1 MGNCDFK
8 KQEPT
13 TNVGI
18 SKINFQMH
26 YVIVRGGYGKLNK
39 LILIIFIV
47 IFLYCFYPPVFLF
60 LQNYF
65 EIFTNYLYYPPKGLE
80 SEV

>member
-26 YVIVRGGYGKLNK
+26 YVIGRGGYGKVNK
-39 LILIIFIV
+39 LILINFYRY
-47 IFLYCFYPPVFLF
+47 FSLLFYPCFFILTNFTQFL
-60 LQNYF
+60 
-65 EIFTNYLYYPPKGLE
+65 NYLNFYYPYSRFGK
-80 SEV
+80 

>member
-26 YVIVRGGYGKLNK
+26 YVIGRGGYGKVNK
-39 LILIIFIV
+39 LI
-47 IFLYCFYPPVFLF
+47 FLNFYCYFSLLFYPLF
-60 LQNYF
+60 FYFYKIITKLSQNYLK
-65 EIFTNYLYYPPKGLE
+65 II
-80 SEV
+80 